1 MHGCA
6 HARARAD
13 FPDVA
18 PPDVPEGATYSWTL
32 IGDAFFA
39 IVPLDSRS
47 RTKQDVRCTTAVLIV
62 ARRAGA
68 RGRHA
73 SCSWSSCVAGGGCVH
88 GSGRRRPSC
97 VAHAGAGAHSFAT
110 VSCCAAPQWHAM
122 AAGRPQCSLG
132 LGCKAQCD
140 AHAPAPRTCLR
151 AAEPAAFPPLQTLQ
165 KGSEADRVAL
175 LSGALHALPSC
186 RCRGK
191 RPRVSSEQSH
201 QGEA

>member
-1 MHGCA
+1 MRNRHASLTRTRARTHGCA

-62 ARRAGA
+62 RRLYWLLRAAPEHEDATHHVVGRRACQA
-68 RGRHA
+68 EDA
-73 SCSWSSCVAGGGCVH
+73 CTEAGGDGLAALRTLAQV
-88 GSGRRRPSC
+88 PT
-97 VAHAGAGAHSFAT
+97 VAT
-110 VSCCAAPQWHAM
+110 VSCCAAPQWHAI
-122 AAGRPQCSLG
+122 GCGPPQCSLG
-132 LGCKAQCD
+132 RCKAQRG

-151 AAEPAAFPPLQTLQ
+151 AAEPRSVPAASKAL
-165 KGSEADRVAL
+165 GSRSLRFAFRRFA
-175 LSGALHALPSC
+175 
-186 RCRGK
+186 R
-191 RPRVSSEQSH
+191 SS
-201 QGEA
+201 